1 MKFTESYIRQVIKET
16 IGNMTGMH
24 GENPLDPPEPE
35 ESEKIE
41 IEKDKMA
48 IVLAQLDK
56 AKSGLASSIPA
67 TEPGGLE
74 NLELIEDAYRNLLF
88 LMGLGPD
95 RREEATGETQSM
107 QESQVSEKLEN
118 LLEGR
123 DTCPEADK
131 YFEAMKTAEE
141 QGNDPALNQATK
153 QWMESLHKC
162 AEESGISHAAMK
174 IAIDTGRSYQASE
187 MDRPPTGEEFAAATR
202 GVSRA
207 DQRPISLS
215 PSDTRFKAIAE
226 HKRKK
231 K

>member
-16 IGNMTGMH
+16 IDDMTGMY

-95 RREEATGETQSM
+95 RREEATGETQPM
-107 QESQVSEKLEN
+107 QESQVSEKLQN
-118 LLEGR
+118 LLEAR
-123 DTCPEADK
+123 DSCPEADE
-131 YFEAMKTAEE
+131 YFEAMKMAED
-141 QGNDPALNQATK
+141 QRDDAALNQATK
-153 QWMESLHKC
+153 QWMEALHKC
-162 AEESGISHAAMK
+162 AEESGISHTAMK
-174 IAIDTGRSYQASE
+174 IAIDTSRSYQASE
-187 MDRPPTGEEFAAATR
+187 MDRPPTGEELAAATR
-202 GVSRA
+202 GVSKTDRR
-207 DQRPISLS
+207 QISLS
-215 PSDTRFKAIAE
+215 PSDTRFKTMPE